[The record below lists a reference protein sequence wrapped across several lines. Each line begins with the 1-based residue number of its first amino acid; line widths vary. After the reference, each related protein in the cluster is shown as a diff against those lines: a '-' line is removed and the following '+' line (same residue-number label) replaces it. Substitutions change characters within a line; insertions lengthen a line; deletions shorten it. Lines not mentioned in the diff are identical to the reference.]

1 MKSDAAVPDINAVL
15 RFNDTSELVYVSPDM
30 LRLLGYDDATCFAS
44 SLTDLVPELTNE
56 RIAALWQQTVAE
68 GSARLQCH
76 LVDRSGGH
84 TPVDIRFGRIQAGE
98 QIQLCAC
105 VQPMVAS
112 SEAERLL
119 QLVARTTAQC
129 TGSEFFRVLARA
141 LAEVLNVDGA
151 LITECLDFPTTRV
164 HTLAYW
170 THRDFTG
177 NIDYDLADTPCEKV
191 IQEGRVCFYASRMT
205 ERYPRDA
212 GVESYLGVPIFDADN
227 QRVIGH
233 MAFFDSQAM
242 PDGFYHKA
250 VFDIFCARASA
261 ELQRMQATRNLCR
274 QEQKYRLL
282 VENQQELVAQLDADG
297 RFEFASPSLCEF
309 FGRSEA
315 SLTGAPFLDLV
326 QQADQGHARACWST
340 LGDPGHHAEFE
351 HRAQTK
357 GGERWLS
364 WSLKAAIEQ
373 GDLQSVIAVGRD
385 ITERRDA
392 EEKARQTLQNLAHIS
407 RVSSMGEMASA
418 FAHEVNQ
425 PLCAI
430 LTYSQACLR
439 LLGSE
444 AADIA
449 EIRHAMERVA
459 ANAELAGDIIQQ
471 MRNFMRKGEPDL
483 MVADIFQLLQD
494 SITLAQVE
502 LRYDDIEIQL
512 ECEQPLPPV
521 RINVTQIEQVILNY
535 LCNARDAM
543 KAAGRTGK
551 VSIRAHHS
559 APRELQISVLDQGP
573 GIAPQL
579 LDTMFEPFVTSKS
592 VGIGIG
598 LSICKSIVEAHGG
611 RVGGFNHPQGGACFQ
626 LTLPLM
632 GEGGAS

>member
-1 MKSDAAVPDINAVL
+1 MISAAPNLNAAL
-15 RFNDTSELVYVSPDM
+15 RFNDTSELVYVSPQM
-30 LRLLGYDDATCFAS
+30 LRLLGYDDSVFFVS
-44 SLTDLVPELTNE
+44 PLTDLIPELTDE
-56 RIAALWQQTVAE
+56 RIAALWQQTMAE

-76 LVDRSGGH
+76 LVDCSGGH
-84 TPVDIRFGRIQAGE
+84 SPVDIRFGRIQAGG
-98 QIQLCAC
+98 QMQLCAC

-119 QLVARTTAQC
+119 QLVARTTAQS
-129 TGSEFFRVLARA
+129 TGSEFFRVLARS

-191 IQEGRVCFYASRMT
+191 VQEGRVCLYASRLT
-205 ERYPRDA
+205 ERYPKDA
-212 GVESYLGVPIFDADN
+212 GAESYLGVPIFDADN

-261 ELQRMQATRNLCR
+261 ELQRMQATRNLR
-274 QEQKYRLL
+274 LQEQKYRLL
-282 VENQQELVAQLDADG
+282 VENQQELVAQLDSDG
-297 RFEFASPSLCEF
+297 RFKFASPSLCEF
-309 FGRSEA
+309 FARTEA
-315 SLTGAPFLDLV
+315 SLMGMPLLDLV
-326 QQADQGHARACWST
+326 QTSDQLHARACWSQ
-340 LGDPGHHAEFE
+340 LGVPGQHGEFE
-351 HRAQTK
+351 HRVDTER
-357 GGERWLS
+357 GERWLS
-364 WSLKAAIEQ
+364 WSLKAAMEQ
-373 GDLQSVIAVGRD
+373 GALHSVIAVGRD
-385 ITERRDA
+385 ITERREA
-392 EEKARQTLQNLAHIS
+392 EENARQVLQDLAHLS

-444 AADIA
+444 TTDVA

-471 MRNFMRKGEPDL
+471 MRNFLRKGEPDL
-483 MVADIFQLLQD
+483 VMADIFQVLQD
-494 SITLAQVE
+494 SITLARVE
-502 LRYDDIEIQL
+502 LRDDAIEIQL

-573 GIAPQL
+573 GIDSQL
-579 LDTMFEPFVTSKS
+579 LDRVFEPFVTSKTM
-592 VGIGIG
+592 GIGIG

-626 LTLPLM
+626 LTLPLV
-632 GEGGAS
+632 GEGGGA